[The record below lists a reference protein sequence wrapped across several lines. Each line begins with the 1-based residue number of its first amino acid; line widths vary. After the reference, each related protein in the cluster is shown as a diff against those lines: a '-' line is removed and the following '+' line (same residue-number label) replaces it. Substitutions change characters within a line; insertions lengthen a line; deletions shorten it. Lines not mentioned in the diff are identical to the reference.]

1 MPAPALR
8 STGGRKPG
16 RLIEKLLKGGGKTPA
31 PCLMSL
37 ILTTAGVVMTEFPG
51 SFLIAHGAVRS
62 APESEDD
69 VFCLRKAGNTFWYVV
84 FILFSSMCLIFN
96 DLRAG
101 FYCNSHRNFSAFI
114 PVTICYPVCYFVISI
129 LKCNSV
135 SPEWYIFWR
144 S

>member
-16 RLIEKLLKGGGKTPA
+16 RLIEKLLKGGGKIPA

-84 FILFSSMCLIFN
+84 FILFSSICLIFN
-96 DLRAG
+96 LRAG
-101 FYCNSHRNFSAFI
+101 FDDDCPDNWFALVTAAINNPIDDSMYSVFKIDSIAPERN
-114 PVTICYPVCYFVISI
+114 IST
-129 LKCNSV
+129 KC
-135 SPEWYIFWR
+135 
-144 S
+144 

>member
-16 RLIEKLLKGGGKTPA
+16 RLIEKLLKGGGNTPA

-51 SFLIAHGAVRS
+51 SFLIAHGTVRS

-69 VFCLRKAGNTFWYVV
+69 VFCLRKAGNTFWYDVIF
-84 FILFSSMCLIFN
+84 FISFICLIFN

-101 FYCNSHRNFSAFI
+101 FYYYTSNNFFANISVAI
-114 PVTICYPVCYFVISI
+114 GYPV
-129 LKCNSV
+129 
-135 SPEWYIFWR
+135 
-144 S
+144 